1 MASDQ
6 CDNAITIASQI
17 IEMFHQKGDAAYVG
31 EAVSQTEHAFQAAT
45 AAERDGADCELIVA
59 ALLHDVGHLV
69 HDLPED
75 CAESGIDDHHQV
87 LGEVFLKKHFSLR
100 VTEPVRLHVA
110 AKRYLCSC
118 NPAYRDRLSAASQ
131 TSLELQG
138 GVMTAEEIAQ
148 YEAGEFAREATE
160 LRGWDDEA
168 KIAGFETKGWEH
180 FRQPLVAALQL
191 ASDQSTG
198 PGHSPEPRA

>member
-6 CDNAITIASQI
+6 CDNAIEMASQI
-17 IEMFHQKGDAAYVG
+17 IELFHQKGDAAYGG
-31 EAVSQTEHAFQAAT
+31 EEVSQTEHAFQAAT

-69 HDLPED
+69 HDLPD
-75 CAESGIDDHHQV
+75 DSAESGIDDHHQV
-87 LGEVFLKKHFSLR
+87 LGEAFLRKHFSLR
-100 VTEPVRLHVA
+100 VTEPVRLHVT

-118 NPAYRDRLSAASQ
+118 NPAYRERLSAASQ

-138 GVMTAEEIAQ
+138 GVMTDEEVAQ
-148 YEAGEFAREATE
+148 FEVGEFAREATE

-168 KIAGFETKGWEH
+168 KIAGLETKGWEH
-180 FRQPLVAALQL
+180 FREPLMAALQL
-191 ASDQSTG
+191 ARDQS
-198 PGHSPEPRA
+198 PGSGEISEKQE

>member
-6 CDNAITIASQI
+6 CDNAIEMASQI
-17 IEMFHQKGDAAYVG
+17 IELFHQKGDTAYGG
-31 EAVSQTEHAFQAAT
+31 EEVSQTEHAFQAAT

-75 CAESGIDDHHQV
+75 CAESGIDDHHQL

-118 NPAYRDRLSAASQ
+118 NPAYRERLSAASQ

-138 GVMTAEEIAQ
+138 GIMTDEEVVQ
-148 YEAGEFAREATE
+148 FEAGEFAREAAE

-168 KIAGFETKGWEH
+168 KMAGLETKGWEH
-180 FRQPLVAALQL
+180 FREPLMAALQL
-191 ASDQSTG
+191 ARDQS
-198 PGHSPEPRA
+198 PGSGEIPEKQK

>member
-6 CDNAITIASQI
+6 CDNAIEMASQI
-17 IEMFHQKGDAAYVG
+17 IELFHQKGDTAYGG
-31 EAVSQTEHAFQAAT
+31 EEVSQTEHAFQAAT

-75 CAESGIDDHHQV
+75 CAESGIDDHHQL

-100 VTEPVRLHVA
+100 VTEAVRLHVA

-118 NPAYRDRLSAASQ
+118 NPAYRERLSAASQ

-138 GVMTAEEIAQ
+138 GIMTDEEVVQ
-148 YEAGEFAREATE
+148 FEAGEFAREAAE

-168 KIAGFETKGWEH
+168 KIAGLETKGWEH
-180 FRQPLVAALQL
+180 FCEPLVAALQL
-191 ASDQSTG
+191 ARDQS
-198 PGHSPEPRA
+198 PGSGEISEKQE

>member
-6 CDNAITIASQI
+6 CDNAIEMASQI
-17 IEMFHQKGDAAYVG
+17 IELFHQKGDTAYGG
-31 EAVSQTEHAFQAAT
+31 EEVSQTEHAFQAAT

-75 CAESGIDDHHQV
+75 CAASGIDDHHQL

-100 VTEPVRLHVA
+100 VTEAVRLHVA

-118 NPAYRDRLSAASQ
+118 NPAYRERLSAASQ

-138 GVMTAEEIAQ
+138 GIMTDEEVAQ
-148 YEAGEFAREATE
+148 FEAGEFAREATE

-168 KIAGFETKGWEH
+168 KIAGLETKGWEH
-180 FRQPLVAALQL
+180 FREPLVAALQL
-191 ASDQSTG
+191 ARDQS
-198 PGHSPEPRA
+198 PGSGEISEKQE

>member
-6 CDNAITIASQI
+6 CDNAIEMASQI
-17 IEMFHQKGDAAYVG
+17 IELFHQKGDTAYGG
-31 EAVSQTEHAFQAAT
+31 EEVSQTEHAFQAAT

-75 CAESGIDDHHQV
+75 CVESGIDDHHQL

-100 VTEPVRLHVA
+100 VTEAVRLHVA

-118 NPAYRDRLSAASQ
+118 NPAYRERLSAASQ

-138 GVMTAEEIAQ
+138 GIMTDEEVAQ
-148 YEAGEFAREATE
+148 FEAGEFAREATE

-168 KIAGFETKGWEH
+168 KIAGLETKGWEH
-180 FRQPLVAALQL
+180 FREPLMAALQL
-191 ASDQSTG
+191 ARDQS
-198 PGHSPEPRA
+198 PGSGEISEKQE

>member
-6 CDNAITIASQI
+6 CDNAIEMASQI
-17 IEMFHQKGDAAYVG
+17 IELFHQKGDTAYGG
-31 EAVSQTEHAFQAAT
+31 EEVSQTEHAFQAAT

-75 CAESGIDDHHQV
+75 CAESGIDDHHQL

-100 VTEPVRLHVA
+100 VTEAVRLHVA

-118 NPAYRDRLSAASQ
+118 NPAYRERLSAASQ

-138 GVMTAEEIAQ
+138 GIMTDEEVVQ
-148 YEAGEFAREATE
+148 FEAGEFAREATE

-168 KIAGFETKGWEH
+168 KIAGLETKGWEH
-180 FRQPLVAALQL
+180 FCEPLVAALQL
-191 ASDQSTG
+191 ARDQS
-198 PGHSPEPRA
+198 PGSGEISEKQE

>member
-6 CDNAITIASQI
+6 CDNAVTIASQI

-31 EAVSQTEHAFQAAT
+31 EEVSQSEHAFQAAT
-45 AAERDGADCELIVA
+45 AAERDEADCEVIVA

-87 LGEVFLKKHFSLR
+87 LGDVFLKKHFSLR

-148 YEAGEFAREATE
+148 YEAGEFAKEATE

-168 KIAGFETKGWEH
+168 KVAGLETKGWEH
-180 FRQPLVAALQL
+180 FRQPLIAALQL
-191 ASDQSTG
+191 AGDQSTG
-198 PGHSPEPRA
+198 PGHSSETRA